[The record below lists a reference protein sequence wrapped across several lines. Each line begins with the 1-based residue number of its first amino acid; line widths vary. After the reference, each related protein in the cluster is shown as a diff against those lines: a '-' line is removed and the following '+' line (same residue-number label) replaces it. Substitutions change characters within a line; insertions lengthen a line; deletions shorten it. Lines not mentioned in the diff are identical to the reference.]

1 MSARN
6 RNKIKQGSVLADIL
20 IYGFVGLVALVTVYP
35 FLFIL
40 SSSISDPQMVQ
51 AGKVWLY
58 PLGFSIEAY
67 KRVLHSSAML
77 RAFINSILYTAFVT
91 FSSVTVSMMTGFGM
105 SKKGM
110 LGRKFLVVYLL
121 IPMFFHAGLIPS
133 FININKLGMYN
144 KLWAVLLP
152 PMASIWNIILA
163 RTFIARLPQALFE
176 AATIDGASVPQI
188 FIHVVIPLSKA
199 IIAVLSLYTALWA
212 WNQWFNFLIYVPSLG
227 DWHPLQYFLVK
238 ALLWGNAQNTLQ
250 LESQMTVTE
259 IADRLKMAAVASQ
272 LKYAV
277 VVVTTVPIML
287 VYPFV
292 QKYFVQ
298 GAMLGSLKE

>member
-1 MSARN
+1 MARN
-6 RNKIKQGSVLADIL
+6 KNKIRQGSLFVDIL
-20 IYGFVGLVALVTVYP
+20 IYAVIGIVALVTVYP
-35 FLFIL
+35 FIFIL
-40 SSSISDPQMVQ
+40 SNSFSDPLMVQ

-58 PLGFSIEAY
+58 PIGFSTAAY
-67 KRVLHSSAML
+67 QRVLGSSAML
-77 RAFINSILYTAFVT
+77 RAFLNSVLYTVIVT
-91 FSSVTVSMMTGFGM
+91 FGSVTISMMAGFGM

-110 LGRKFLVVYLL
+110 LGRRFMTVYLL
-121 IPMFFHAGLIPS
+121 IPMFFSAGLIPS
-133 FININKLGMYN
+133 FIIINKLKMYN
-144 KLWAVLLP
+144 TLWAVILP
-152 PMASIWNIILA
+152 SLCSIWNIILA

-188 FIHVVIPLSKA
+188 FLHVVIPLSKA

-212 WNQWFNFLIYVPSLG
+212 WNQWFNFLIYTPSLA

-238 ALLWGNAQNTLQ
+238 ALLWGNTQNTLK
-250 LESQMTVTE
+250 LESQMSVTQ
-259 IADRLKMAAVASQ
+259 IADRLRVAAVASQ
-272 LKYAV
+272 IKYAV
-277 VVVTTVPIML
+277 VIIATVPIML